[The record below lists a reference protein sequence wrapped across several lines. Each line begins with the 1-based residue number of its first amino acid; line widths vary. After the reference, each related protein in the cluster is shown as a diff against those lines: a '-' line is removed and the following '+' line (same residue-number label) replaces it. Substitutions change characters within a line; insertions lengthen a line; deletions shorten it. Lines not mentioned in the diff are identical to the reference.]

1 MCKED
6 WSHCCC
12 CSVIQSCPTLCNPI
26 DCSMPG
32 FPVHHQPPEL
42 AQTHA
47 HWVSDAIQTSLSQ
60 LTPSPP
66 SFNLSQHQ
74 GFFPMSW
81 LFTLGSQSIGASASA
96 SALPVN
102 IHGLSSLRLT
112 GLISL
117 LFKGLSGVFSSTTV
131 GRLSILQCS
140 AFFMV
145 RLSQP
150 YVTTGKIIALI
161 IWTSVS
167 REMSLLLNTLSRF
180 VKVFMPRSN
189 HLLITWLQSPSAVIL
204 EPKKRKSVTISTFS
218 PSICHEV
225 MGPDALT
232 FVFF

>member
-96 SALPVN
+96 SALLMN
-102 IHGLSSLRLT
+102 IQGLFP
-112 GLISL
+112 LISEINL
-117 LFKGLSGVFSSTTV
+117 KKIWLWFMSRGVLPMFSSKS
-131 GRLSILQCS
+131 L
-140 AFFMV
+140 FF
-145 RLSQP
+145 
-150 YVTTGKIIALI
+150 
-161 IWTSVS
+161 
-167 REMSLLLNTLSRF
+167 
-180 VKVFMPRSN
+180 
-189 HLLITWLQSPSAVIL
+189 
-204 EPKKRKSVTISTFS
+204 
-218 PSICHEV
+218 
-225 MGPDALT
+225 
-232 FVFF
+232 